1 MMCDIVSVCGLDWYQ
16 IRFGILSDPIHCRV
30 YAINIQYFHSVC
42 FSIEQRLSLHNP
54 PPSLVQIIP
63 TTQRNTIEP
72 LSTQGQQKHEN
83 RVMKSPQ
90 QTSVPRIH
98 RKNGNKHDLLEC
110 KWLDLTEFSFQ
121 ASNSL

>member
-1 MMCDIVSVCGLDWYQ
+1 MMCDIVSVCGLDRYQ

-54 PPSLVQIIP
+54 PPSPIQIIP

-98 RKNGNKHDLLEC
+98 RKNGNKHDLFEMQMAGFNRIF
-110 KWLDLTEFSFQ
+110 FSSF
-121 ASNSL
+121 